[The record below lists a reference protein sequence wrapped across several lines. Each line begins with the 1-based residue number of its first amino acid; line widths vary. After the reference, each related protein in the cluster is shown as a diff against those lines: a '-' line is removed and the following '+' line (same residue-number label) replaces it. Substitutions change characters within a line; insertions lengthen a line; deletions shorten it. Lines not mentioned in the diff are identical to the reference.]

1 MHEQADG
8 RHRAGR
14 HPTAL
19 ARNLVQHLA
28 PPSELG
34 VGQEL
39 LPHVLGVRR
48 DELARVAVYRD
59 NAPALGEGKHVRQHV
74 DRNVG
79 YLGRRAQA
87 LVQLHDVSALYRGE
101 GQPAERRHDGPARI
115 AALRYNAPACG
126 RAVHVCQDLDDRA
139 RRRRAILDLINGRAI
154 RRQQRYPHDLQP
166 IQSTETH
173 F

>member
-74 DRNVG
+74 DRMLAISGVVHRLSCSSMT
-79 YLGRRAQA
+79 YRRFTAA
-87 LVQLHDVSALYRGE
+87 RGSLPSAGTMDRHGLPPCGTMP
-101 GQPAERRHDGPARI
+101 QPAAGPYMCARI
-115 AALRYNAPACG
+115 LTTVL
-126 RAVHVCQDLDDRA
+126 AVDGLSS
-139 RRRRAILDLINGRAI
+139 I
-154 RRQQRYPHDLQP
+154 
-166 IQSTETH
+166 
-173 F
+173 